1 MSATNTTKRS
11 HPSQRRYVAGGSST
25 TTTRRVIDR
34 VAGAS
39 NPPPVLVPCHAW
51 MTLSGG
57 MSSRNCWGPTTP
69 TPPPH
74 VGRRSLSSNE

>member
-1 MSATNTTKRS
+1 MSASNTTKRS
-11 HPSQRRYVAGGSST
+11 PPSQRRYVAGGSPEHRT
-25 TTTRRVIDR
+25 PLPFLFHDVRK
-34 VAGAS
+34 
-39 NPPPVLVPCHAW
+39 
-51 MTLSGG
+51 TLSGG